1 MMPIPVEPEI
11 IWHWGQGGHYPLTED
26 GDLPSLNERNF
37 TAFVDHAPAV
47 LIDRLVKALEAMR
60 DEEKS

>member
-1 MMPIPVEPEI
+1 MTDNKDREV
-11 IWHWGQGGHYPLTED
+11 IWHWGRGGYYPITRD

-60 DEEKS
+60 DAGEN